1 MRIKLGIL
9 SVLLACALVFA
20 ACGSEKSSSIYE
32 EAGEKESTY
41 DSEAVVDKTSKDKMS
56 EAVSEKTADEESV
69 AGEKS
74 ATAAE
79 SKSGEA
85 VNSKETKKKEVY
97 YRTYKIVT
105 SSEEEE
111 WHSEDYLNLD
121 FHPNENYVSF
131 DMCQVAGF
139 YGLSYFSTECPP
151 KSDYYWVQSYDGDG
165 GMPSISQIYLDY
177 QDETLTIYYCDSDG
191 NRGESGMVFKLME
204 E

>member
-1 MRIKLGIL
+1 MHMKKR
-9 SVLLACALVFA
+9 LLALAICITLLLT
-20 ACGSEKSSSIYE
+20 ACGKENATPANSK
-32 EAGEKESTY
+32 AEKESTY